1 MTLQE
6 YKALRQ
12 EEQTSF
18 LCKAGVSIA
27 ERKVGPFLIVLYQ
40 VDGFYVEVF
49 YDKNTYQMKKSMSFY
64 HTTLLEPY
72 LSDIDISPLFNP
84 SIEE

>member
-1 MTLQE
+1 MTHQE

-12 EEQTSF
+12 DEQTSL

-27 ERKVGPFLIVLYQ
+27 ERKVGPYLIVLFQ

-49 YDKNTYQMKKSMSFY
+49 YDKHSYQMLKLMSFY
-64 HTTLLEPY
+64 NTNLLEPY
-72 LSDIDISPLFNP
+72 LSEIDISGFLDNAQ
-84 SIEE
+84 

>member
-1 MTLQE
+1 MTHKE

-12 EEQTSF
+12 DEQTSF

-27 ERKVGPFLIVLYQ
+27 ERKVGPYLIVLYQ

-49 YDKNTYQMKKSMSFY
+49 YDKHSYQMIKLMSFY
-64 HTTLLEPY
+64 NTTLLEPY
-72 LSDIDISPLFNP
+72 LTDINITPLFDNAF
-84 SIEE
+84 

>member
-1 MTLQE
+1 MTHKE

-12 EEQTSF
+12 DEQTSF

-27 ERKVGPFLIVLYQ
+27 ERHVGPYLIVLYQ

-49 YDKNTYQMKKSMSFY
+49 YDKQSYQMMKLMSFY
-64 HTTLLEPY
+64 NTALLEPY
-72 LSDIDISPLFNP
+72 LNDIDVASLFDNAL
-84 SIEE
+84 

>member
-1 MTLQE
+1 MTHKE

-12 EEQTSF
+12 DEQTSF

-27 ERKVGPFLIVLYQ
+27 ERKVGPYLIVLFQ

-49 YDKNTYQMKKSMSFY
+49 YDKRSYQMLKLMSFY
-64 HTTLLEPY
+64 NTTLLEPY
-72 LSDIDISPLFNP
+72 LSDIDITGLFDNAL
-84 SIEE
+84 

>member
-1 MTLQE
+1 MTHKE

-12 EEQTSF
+12 DEQTSF

-27 ERKVGPFLIVLYQ
+27 ERKVGPYLIVLFQ

-49 YDKNTYQMKKSMSFY
+49 YDKSSYQMIKLMSFY
-64 HTTLLEPY
+64 NTTLLEPY
-72 LSDIDISPLFNP
+72 LSDIDITALFDNAF
-84 SIEE
+84 

>member
-1 MTLQE
+1 MTHKE

-12 EEQTSF
+12 DEQTSF

-27 ERKVGPFLIVLYQ
+27 ERKVGPYLIVLFQ

-49 YDKNTYQMKKSMSFY
+49 YDKSSYQMIKLMSFY
-64 HTTLLEPY
+64 NTTLLEPY
-72 LSDIDISPLFNP
+72 LSDIDITSLFDNAF
-84 SIEE
+84 